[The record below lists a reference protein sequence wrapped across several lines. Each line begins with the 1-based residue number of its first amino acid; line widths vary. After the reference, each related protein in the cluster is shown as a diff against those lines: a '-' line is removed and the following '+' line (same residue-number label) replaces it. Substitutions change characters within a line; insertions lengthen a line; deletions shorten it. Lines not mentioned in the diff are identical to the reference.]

1 MTGPIVF
8 YRGGALGDF
17 LLTLPLLEAARA
29 YGSQIKLCARA
40 NYFCLLDQT
49 WDWLEKGDIDENTD
63 LFSNLSESSQVITF
77 WQDSDWQ
84 KQAKIEGASKTFALN
99 PRPETGAH
107 FIQQAIESLEWN
119 LPSGWN
125 HKSYLGDHWR
135 GGDQTLWVHPG
146 SGGEFK
152 NLPRSYY
159 HDTANQWLES
169 REDRKVIFSFGEAD
183 HKIFNNFKESELFQS
198 PRIEVLNSLNLQEF
212 RDKMVLRADKFLG
225 NDSGPGHLA
234 ANLGIPVE
242 IGFHGTN
249 QSVWKPTGPRVK
261 TYDWDSDSK
270 RIL

>member
-29 YGSQIKLCARA
+29 YGSHIKLYARA
-40 NYFCLLDQT
+40 NYFCLLDQN

-63 LFSNLSESSQVITF
+63 LFTNLPRSSQVVTF
-77 WQDSDWQ
+77 WQDLNWQ
-84 KQAKIEGASKTFALN
+84 KQVKRAGASSTFALN
-99 PRPETGAH
+99 PRPENGAH
-107 FIQQAIESLEWN
+107 FIQQAIDSLGWN

-125 HKSYLGDHWR
+125 HKSYLGNHWR

-152 NLPRSYY
+152 NLPPSYY
-159 HDTANQWLES
+159 HETANQWLES

-183 HKIFNNFKESELFQS
+183 QKIFEKFKNSQLVKS
-198 PRIEVLNSLNLQEF
+198 SRIQVFHSLCLQDL
-212 RDKMVLRADKFLG
+212 RDEMALRADQFMG

-242 IGFHGTN
+242 IAFNGTN
-249 QSVWKPTGPRVK
+249 QSVWSPTGLRVK
-261 TYDWDSDSK
+261 TYDWFPDSK